1 MNYNACDLLL
11 TLEGRPLEV
20 STGVG
25 RVLMVRYAGAEVMIA
40 GTLCPMH
47 GEGRSF
53 DEACTDYLGKVRGK
67 VLVFEDETEV
77 RVLG

>member
-1 MNYNACDLLL
+1 MTNNACDLLL

-20 STGVG
+20 STGLG
-25 RVLMVRYAGAEVMIA
+25 HDLLVRYAGAEVVTG
-40 GTLCPMH
+40 GTQYITY

-53 DEACTDYLGKVRGK
+53 DEACTDYLGKIRGK

>member
-1 MNYNACDLLL
+1 MNCNACDILL

-20 STGVG
+20 TRGTGHD
-25 RVLMVRYAGAEVMIA
+25 LMVRYAGGEVMI
-40 GTLCPMH
+40 GGQLFPMR

-53 DEACTDYLGKVRGK
+53 DEACTDYLGKIRGK